1 MIKYVS
7 TRGGAS
13 GTFTDTILEGLA
25 SDGGLLVPEKYEV
38 ISEERLA
45 QWQNLPYPE
54 LACEVISCFATD
66 LTKDKIRKICHEVY
80 TSANFGDDIASV
92 KPIKLAPKEDLYI
105 LGISN
110 GPTLAF
116 KDMAMQFL
124 GKLFDEILNER
135 GIKLNILGATSGDTG
150 GAAEYAM
157 MGRSSVSVFMLSPK
171 DRMSEFQKSQMYS
184 IKEQNIHN
192 IVVPGSFDNCQD
204 LVKAVSNDLRFKDS
218 YSIGSVNSINWG
230 RITAQVVYYFF
241 GYFEVIKK
249 SKKNLMHQVSFSV
262 PSGNFGN
269 ILSGF
274 VAKKMGLPIKNL
286 VLATNENN
294 VLDEFFKSGIYR
306 VRSPKETFVTS
317 SPSMDISKASNFERF
332 IYEIF
337 DRDSKY
343 VSTLWT
349 ELGKNNSFSIDA
361 QSLANLKRESG
372 IVSGASRHVNR
383 IDTIQR
389 VYESN
394 QLVVDPHTADGIFV
408 GERFIEDNI
417 PMICLETALP
427 TKFESM
433 VREALGFVPE
443 RRDSLKNIEDKER
456 RVYEMN
462 GSLSDLKNYIIKN
475 AKIN

>member
-45 QWQNLPYPE
+45 KWQNLPYPE

-66 LTKDKIRKICHEVY
+66 LTKDKIREICHEVY
-80 TSANFGDDIASV
+80 TSANFGDDIVSV
-92 KPIKLAPKEDLYI
+92 KPIKLAPKEELYI

-124 GKLFDEILNER
+124 GKLFDEILNAR

-204 LVKAVSNDLRFKDS
+204 LVKAVSNDLGFKDS

-241 GYFEVIKK
+241 GYFKVIQKIKK
-249 SKKNLMHQVSFSV
+249 KFNASCFFCCSFWKFWQYFVWICRKKN
-262 PSGNFGN
+262 
-269 ILSGF
+269 GF
-274 VAKKMGLPIKNL
+274 TCKK
-286 VLATNENN
+286 
-294 VLDEFFKSGIYR
+294 
-306 VRSPKETFVTS
+306 
-317 SPSMDISKASNFERF
+317 
-332 IYEIF
+332 
-337 DRDSKY
+337 
-343 VSTLWT
+343 
-349 ELGKNNSFSIDA
+349 FSI
-361 QSLANLKRESG
+361 S
-372 IVSGASRHVNR
+372 
-383 IDTIQR
+383 
-389 VYESN
+389 Y
-394 QLVVDPHTADGIFV
+394 
-408 GERFIEDNI
+408 
-417 PMICLETALP
+417 
-427 TKFESM
+427 
-433 VREALGFVPE
+433 
-443 RRDSLKNIEDKER
+443 
-456 RVYEMN
+456 
-462 GSLSDLKNYIIKN
+462 
-475 AKIN
+475 